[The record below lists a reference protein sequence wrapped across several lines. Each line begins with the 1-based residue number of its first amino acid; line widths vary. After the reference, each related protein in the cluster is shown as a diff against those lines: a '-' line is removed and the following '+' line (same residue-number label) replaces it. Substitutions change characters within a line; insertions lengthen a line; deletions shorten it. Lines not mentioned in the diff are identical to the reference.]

1 MTEKGTVSIPVKLR
15 KKYKL
20 RSGSKV
26 RFLDTEHGALLI
38 PAPSFEELRGI
49 LSKEA
54 AYEIIKEL
62 QIERREEAAR
72 DES

>member
-1 MTEKGTVSIPVKLR
+1 VTEKGTVTIPVEIR

-20 RSGSKV
+20 RRGSKV
-26 RFLDTEHGALLI
+26 RFLDTEHGALLV

-49 LSKEA
+49 LSKEV

-62 QIERREEAAR
+62 QVERRQEAAR
-72 DES
+72 HKS